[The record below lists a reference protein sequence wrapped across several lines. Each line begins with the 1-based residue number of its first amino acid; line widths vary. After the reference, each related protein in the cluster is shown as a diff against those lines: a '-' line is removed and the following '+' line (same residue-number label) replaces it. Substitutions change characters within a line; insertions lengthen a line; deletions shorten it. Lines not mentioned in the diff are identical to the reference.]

1 MSGRAV
7 LHQLIRRCDGAV
19 GAEFALLVPVF
30 ILFLLG
36 MIDVGR
42 YMYSVNQLEKATQMG
57 ARMAVVTNMVPGG
70 LSTANYGLTLGQGA
84 SIPTSSFGA
93 AECEKATS
101 SVTCTCTTTPCP
113 TLTPIDSAAFD
124 VVVNRMHNIAGLISA
139 NNVVIKYENS
149 GVGYAGDPN
158 GPDVAPIITVTAK
171 DVPFVPLVFQFF
183 GASLTLPKERASL
196 VLEDGAGSTS
206 N

>member
-1 MSGRAV
+1 MTVGTFR
-7 LHQLIRRCDGAV
+7 QLIGRCDGNV
-19 GAEFALLVPVF
+19 GAEFALIVPLF

-36 MIDVGR
+36 IIDVGR

-70 LSTANYGLTLGQGA
+70 LASTNYGLTLGQGA

-93 AECEKATS
+93 AQCQKPANT
-101 SVTCTCTTTPCP
+101 VTCTCPVTPCP
-113 TLTPIDSAAFD
+113 TLTPVDSTAFNA
-124 VVVNRMHNIAGLISA
+124 VVTRMRLIARMINA
-139 NNVVIKYENS
+139 NNVTIRYDNS
-149 GVGYAGDPN
+149 GLGYAGDPN
-158 GPDVAPIITVTAK
+158 GPDVAPIVTVR
-171 DVPFVPLVFQFF
+171 VQGVRFVPLIFQFF
-183 GASLTLPKERASL
+183 GASLTLPSERASL